1 MNDIVRPNFDEMP
14 IGTLREYAKH
24 LQVPLAK
31 TATKEQIKEAII
43 KKLNGRTAAVI
54 AQEGNKIPPGHA
66 KIRIHEDPSPGAKN
80 YPVYFNINGYEC
92 TIPRGK
98 EVIVP
103 KRIVRGLQDAK
114 VKRRS
119 QIAVQDGYGRDVFRE
134 TTVVVPSYPFDLI
147 DQTPGDEP
155 LTNLEKHKQKTNGP
169 RERYAAMFGRWP
181 RPADLRRALEKGL
194 IKLDNDEIV
203 DMPADM
209 LEDTEDT
216 NED

>member
-1 MNDIVRPNFDEMP
+1 MNDIARPNFDEMP

-31 TATKEQIKEAII
+31 TAKKEEIKEAIV

-54 AQEGNKIPPGHA
+54 AEKGNKVPPGHA
-66 KIRIHEDPSPGAKN
+66 KIVINEDPTPGAKN
-80 YPVYFNINGYEC
+80 FPVYFNINGYEC

-103 KRIVRGLQDAK
+103 MRIVRGLQDAK
-114 VKRRS
+114 VKRRT
-119 QIAVQDGYGRDVFRE
+119 QIAVPDGYGREVFRE
-134 TTVVVPSYPFDLI
+134 TTVTVPSYPF
-147 DQTPGDEP
+147 QTLEIVPGDEP

-169 RERYAAMFGRWP
+169 RQRYAAMFGRWP

-203 DMPADM
+203 QDVPEM
-209 LEDTEDT
+209 LEDTYED
-216 NED
+216 